1 MQELRQRIRD
11 SYEARW
17 KAEKHFDEDQ
27 ILNEMPGSLRIEV
40 SHASLLTTFQH
51 ANSHGGSCNV
61 MTVHCTLSL
70 NASDPARVSLNSLMV
85 VQVCMHTCAELI
97 ASVPFLEDA
106 EDDFVRYLVTQLHP
120 TV

>member
-40 SHASLLTTFQH
+40 GGFPAVKQQLHRSTVAAKYACHNLVSLKQVLPQEPLPSTCQALSTVRQPVPQVSLLYRH
-51 ANSHGGSCNV
+51 
-61 MTVHCTLSL
+61 L
-70 NASDPARVSLNSLMV
+70 
-85 VQVCMHTCAELI
+85 
-97 ASVPFLEDA
+97 
-106 EDDFVRYLVTQLHP
+106 
-120 TV
+120 